1 MRIVGGEARGRRL
14 KAPEGQGTRPTADR
28 VRETLFNILGQRLHG
43 VDAVLDLY
51 AGSGALSLE
60 ALSRGA
66 SRALMVEKDRR
77 AADVCREN
85 AESLGYG
92 GRVEIVRGDA
102 VGSLGRLRGRR
113 FHLVFLDPPYVDS
126 PDPALEI
133 LGQGESLSDDATVV
147 LEHDKRISP
156 QERYGVLVR
165 TDSRRFGDTVVSFY
179 ERSQQEPP

>member
-28 VRETLFNILGQRLHG
+28 VRETIFNILGQRLDG
-43 VDAVLDLY
+43 VDLVLDLY

-66 SRALMVEKDRR
+66 SRAVMVEKDRG
-77 AADVCREN
+77 AAAVCKEN

-92 GRVEIVRGDA
+92 GRVEIRRGDA
-102 VGSLGRLRGRR
+102 LKEIGALHGRR
-113 FHLVFLDPPYVDS
+113 FDLVFLDPPYVDS
-126 PDPALEI
+126 PDPILEI
-133 LGQGESLSDDATVV
+133 LGRGESLAVDATVV

-156 QERYGVLVR
+156 RERYGVLVR
-165 TDSRRFGDTVVSFY
+165 TDSRRFGDTVVSFF
-179 ERSQQEPP
+179 ECSQQEPP